1 MNLVKSFY
9 YSLTNT
15 SRPNID
21 FVNIGCLKFNQNF
34 KGQIIILSF
43 ESKINIYLLQLNPL
57 SFNLI
62 SCLKIYHEKLLTI
75 EPINHIKFFEKNFP
89 VISVVSNSEQY
100 NENTISFYSILNNQK
115 ELKKLNKK
123 YPISSVKFSAIYFGI
138 GCVHGKIYIHSN
150 INLDLIF
157 KITTD
162 LITKVGEIKETFG
175 PTQTSIIFKQN
186 LKKLKKEEKDDD
198 NEDNND
204 DFVNVRSDFNEE
216 KKEGKK
222 RKQIVYH
229 NILFDINNNS
239 LVYQIIKNKIVKK
252 EEKNI
257 FENKQPES
265 IFESIIKGTSK
276 KINKFTEWSFN
287 SFQNMNQL
295 RKSYNITSD
304 NIQKSTSSKLYLS
317 IFNLNS
323 SPIYN
328 KYVSNQLLLPYFNEK
343 IGFIKIDDL
352 YLIVGNRENQM
363 FYIFQYFAST
373 NNKYSQANE
382 TTKNPYKLIYSI
394 WRGYQGGP
402 ISSLNLS
409 KDKRYCI
416 LTSKKGN
423 SRIYYLPKREDQII
437 EILNFPSDS
446 NKEDTGYEKLNEI
459 LNNNIINVE
468 EINKIR
474 HNNYNDT
481 ENSLFYSELIELEQ
495 FHLDNNISEEIKTEI
510 KNLNKNMHTNL
521 INNGRYFI
529 ILNDNFVYFY
539 MIFNNESIIKMKKMQ
554 LKLNEEPGL
563 MELNINNINKGLFH
577 NLNKNYQQKKIEE
590 TFDNESTNLSF
601 FSTPQLN
608 PLFSFNHLNTWNN
621 NKIKNEIS
629 FYENI
634 CNDLDYSNIEDKE
647 NKKRNKDKSNKI
659 YNDEMLEENIKNVM
673 NKDISEVIKI

>member
-1 MNLVKSFY
+1 MEILKIYIFFLYFFIIFY
-9 YSLTNT
+9 
-15 SRPNID
+15 
-21 FVNIGCLKFNQNF
+21 
-34 KGQIIILSF
+34 
-43 ESKINIYLLQLNPL
+43 IYL

>member
-239 LVYQIIKNKIVKK
+239 IVYQIIKNKIVKK

-257 FENKQPES
+257 FE
-265 IFESIIKGTSK
+265 
-276 KINKFTEWSFN
+276 IN
-287 SFQNMNQL
+287 
-295 RKSYNITSD
+295 
-304 NIQKSTSSKLYLS
+304 
-317 IFNLNS
+317 
-323 SPIYN
+323 
-328 KYVSNQLLLPYFNEK
+328 
-343 IGFIKIDDL
+343 
-352 YLIVGNRENQM
+352 
-363 FYIFQYFAST
+363 
-373 NNKYSQANE
+373 
-382 TTKNPYKLIYSI
+382 
-394 WRGYQGGP
+394 
-402 ISSLNLS
+402 
-409 KDKRYCI
+409 
-416 LTSKKGN
+416 
-423 SRIYYLPKREDQII
+423 II
-437 EILNFPSDS
+437 EI
-446 NKEDTGYEKLNEI
+446 
-459 LNNNIINVE
+459 
-468 EINKIR
+468 
-474 HNNYNDT
+474 
-481 ENSLFYSELIELEQ
+481 
-495 FHLDNNISEEIKTEI
+495 
-510 KNLNKNMHTNL
+510 
-521 INNGRYFI
+521 
-529 ILNDNFVYFY
+529 
-539 MIFNNESIIKMKKMQ
+539 
-554 LKLNEEPGL
+554 
-563 MELNINNINKGLFH
+563 
-577 NLNKNYQQKKIEE
+577 
-590 TFDNESTNLSF
+590 
-601 FSTPQLN
+601 
-608 PLFSFNHLNTWNN
+608 
-621 NKIKNEIS
+621 IS
-629 FYENI
+629 FHI
-634 CNDLDYSNIEDKE
+634 
-647 NKKRNKDKSNKI
+647 
-659 YNDEMLEENIKNVM
+659 
-673 NKDISEVIKI
+673 